1 MAARGRLGN
10 ARHVDGESGW
20 HDGLWES
27 NDELNR
33 RAPVTG
39 QPIQHPHIG
48 IVVVGLPRG
57 PLGWKGVPVSMHK
70 PLSVL
75 VVRVAA
81 VRVLKGG
88 LRE

>member
-1 MAARGRLGN
+1 MAASGRLRST
-10 ARHVDGESGW
+10 RHVDGDGGL
-20 HDGLWES
+20 HDGLRES
-27 NDELNR
+27 NDEFSR

-39 QPIQHPHIG
+39 KPIQHPRIG
-48 IVVVGLPRG
+48 IVVVGFPRR
-57 PLGWKGVPVSMHK
+57 LAGWRAVPVGMHE

-75 VVRVAA
+75 MVRVAA